1 MKSMKKYLYSTA
13 LVGLMSAATLCV
25 ARPINL
31 QDAKYKNYIREFKIA
46 HMLFKSRGME
56 PSEAF
61 KEVYNK
67 IEKGEF
73 IVDSE
78 VMQQAF
84 LNAKKSMEGL
94 L

>member
-1 MKSMKKYLYSTA
+1 MESMKKYLYSTA
-13 LVGLMSAATLCV
+13 LVGLMSVATLCV
-25 ARPINL
+25 ARPIDL
-31 QDAKYKNYIREFKIA
+31 QDANYKTYIREFKIA
-46 HMLFKSRGME
+46 HMLFESRGME

-73 IVDSE
+73 IVDSK
-78 VMQQAF
+78 VMQKAF
-84 LNAKKSMEGL
+84 LDAKRSMEGL